1 MIKCPITITSIENVC
16 GTNLGGISSVAI
28 GNFGAYSFEYDYQ
41 IIDTKTATEYQ
52 SLSETEKAKYEAEGD
67 NYIQYAKDI
76 DGNKIKASIKSA
88 TVEQGANKMKFFNFK
103 AQTANFN
110 QSLNYSENGANFWTQ
125 TISLVFAKQ
134 DSAKRLS
141 IMSLMQG
148 ECVAVVTDS
157 NKHKFLVGLNYPLYM
172 TEGTADSGTAFTDN
186 NAYTISL
193 SCSDLE
199 LALPI
204 SDDAYTAI
212 VE

>member
-1 MIKCPITITSIENVC
+1 MRCPITITSISTTC
-16 GTNLGGISSVAI
+16 GTNMAGVDSVAI
-28 GNFGAYSFEYDYQ
+28 GNFGAYSFEYEYQ
-41 IIDTKTATEYQ
+41 IINSVTATEYQ
-52 SLSETEKAKYEAEGD
+52 ELTPSEQAKYEAEGD
-67 NYIQYAKDI
+67 NYILYAKDI

-88 TVEQGANKMKFFNFK
+88 TVEQGADKMKVFGFK

-110 QSLNYSENGANFWTQ
+110 QTLNYSENGANFWTS
-125 TISLVFAKQ
+125 TINLTFSKL

-148 ECVAVVTDS
+148 ECVCVVSDN
-157 NKHKFLVGLNYPLYM
+157 NKMKWLVGLNFPLYM
-172 TEGTADSGTAFTDN
+172 TEGQADTGTAFTDN

-204 SDDAYTAI
+204 SDEAYNAI
-212 VE
+212 VG

>member
-1 MIKCPITITSIENVC
+1 MRCPITITSISTTC
-16 GTNLGGISSVAI
+16 GTNMAGVDSVAI
-28 GNFGAYSFEYDYQ
+28 GNFGAYSFEYEYQ
-41 IIDTKTATEYQ
+41 IINSVTATEYQ
-52 SLSETEKAKYEAEGD
+52 ELTPSEQAKYEAEGD
-67 NYIQYAKDI
+67 NYILYAKDI

-88 TVEQGANKMKFFNFK
+88 TVEQGADKMKVFGFK

-110 QSLNYSENGANFWTQ
+110 QTLNYSENGANFWTS
-125 TISLVFAKQ
+125 TINLTFSKL

-148 ECVAVVTDS
+148 ECICIVSDN
-157 NKHKFLVGLNYPLYM
+157 NKMKWLVGLNFPLYM
-172 TEGTADSGTAFTDN
+172 TEGQADTGTAFTDN

-204 SDDAYTAI
+204 SDEAYNAI
-212 VE
+212 VG

>member
-1 MIKCPITITSIENVC
+1 MRCPITITAITTAC
-16 GTNLGGISSVAI
+16 GTNMAGVDSVAI
-28 GNFGAYSFEYDYQ
+28 GNFGAYTFEYEYQ
-41 IIDTKTATEYQ
+41 IVDTKTAEEYQ
-52 SLSETEKAKYEAEGD
+52 ALDATEQAKYEVEGEV
-67 NYIQYAKDI
+67 YIQYAKDI

-88 TVEQGANKMKFFNFK
+88 TVEQGANKMKVFGFK

-110 QSLNYSENGANFWTQ
+110 QSLNYSENGTNFWAS
-125 TISLVFAKQ
+125 TINLTFAKQ

-148 ECVAVVTDS
+148 ETCAIVTDN
-157 NKHKFLVGLNYPLYM
+157 NKMKWLVGLNYPLYM

-186 NAYTISL
+186 NAYTITL

-204 SDDAYTAI
+204 SDEAYTAI
-212 VE
+212 VG

>member
-1 MIKCPITITSIENVC
+1 MRCPITLTSISTTC
-16 GTNLGGISSVAI
+16 GTNMAGVDSVAI

-52 SLSETEKAKYEAEGD
+52 ALDVAEQAKYEAEGD

-76 DGNKIKASIKSA
+76 DGNKIKSVIKSA
-88 TVEQGANKMKFFNFK
+88 TLVSGAETMKVFGFK
-103 AQTANFN
+103 SQTANFN
-110 QSLNYSENGANFWTQ
+110 QSLNYSENGANFWTS
-125 TISLVFAKQ
+125 TINLTFAKQ

-148 ECVAVVTDS
+148 ETCAIVTDN
-157 NKHKFLVGLNYPLYM
+157 NKQKWFVGLNYPLYM

-204 SDDAYTAI
+204 SDEAYTTL
-212 VE
+212 VG

>member
-1 MIKCPITITSIENVC
+1 MIKCPITITSISTTC
-16 GTNLGGISSVAI
+16 GTNMAGVDSVAI
-28 GNFGAYSFEYDYQ
+28 GNFGAYSFEYEYQ
-41 IIDTKTATEYQ
+41 IINSVTATEYQ
-52 SLSETEKAKYEAEGD
+52 ELTPSEQAKYEAEGD
-67 NYIQYAKDI
+67 NYILYAKDI

-88 TVEQGANKMKFFNFK
+88 TVEQGADKMKVFGFK

-110 QSLNYSENGANFWTQ
+110 QTLNYSENGANFWTS
-125 TISLVFAKQ
+125 TINLTFAKQ
-134 DSAKRLS
+134 DTAKRLS

-148 ECVAVVTDS
+148 ETCAIVTDN
-157 NKHKFLVGLNYPLYM
+157 NKQKWFVGLNYALYM

-204 SDDAYTAI
+204 SDEAYNAI
-212 VE
+212 VG